1 MKDAMRR
8 EVATCRAEL
17 NLAVATALMWEYSCC
32 ALPVIAPS
40 GQVIGI
46 VTDRD
51 ICLALGARNAR
62 PSDLRVIDV
71 LQDRALFSVDGD
83 GVGPA
88 LKRTREGFVRRLPA
102 MVEDLRTVDNLSI
115 AEVALRAV
123 AAPATSSEVPHSD
136 VTGDLQATHRRR
148 PRGDGSVCPVT

>member
-1 MKDAMRR
+1 MRR

-17 NLAVATALMWEYSCC
+17 SLAVATALMWEYSCC
-32 ALPVIAPS
+32 ALLVTAPS

-71 LQDRALFSVDGD
+71 LQDRLLFSDGD
-83 GVGPA
+83 DFGLA
-88 LKRTREGFVRRLPA
+88 LKRTREGFVRRLPEA
-102 MVEDLRTVDNLSI
+102 DEGLRMEGSFSI
-115 AEVALRAV
+115 AEVALRTTPARATPSDIPYSD
-123 AAPATSSEVPHSD
+123 AA
-136 VTGDLQATHRRR
+136 GDLQATHRRR
-148 PRGDGSVCPVT
+148 PAAMNQSAP

>member
-17 NLAVATALMWEYSCC
+17 NLAVATALMWEYNCC
-32 ALPVIAPS
+32 ALPVAAPS

-62 PSDLRVIDV
+62 PSDLRVVDV
-71 LQDRALFSVDGD
+71 LQERVLFSAGGD
-83 GVGPA
+83 GVGST
-88 LKRTREGFVRRLPA
+88 LKRASEGFIRHLSAVD
-102 MVEDLRTVDNLSI
+102 EDLRMETSSPI

-123 AAPATSSEVPHSD
+123 PAPATPSEIPSAD
-136 VTGDLQATHRRR
+136 VAGDLQATHRRR
-148 PRGDGSVCPVT
+148 PRGDESFTP